1 MTQPNSTE
9 LEMPRQPETACG
21 DSVPAKEVWAP
32 CAGDPN
38 LRTPPPAG
46 SPGRTPPGEDLDL
59 HLGWDRFEKLMLTVS
74 RRVLGLRDIRFR
86 RYGVQGQTQHG
97 IDLAGREP
105 TSDYTVVQCKD
116 YAIFT
121 AADLRKAVAKFAV
134 GRRPFGAG
142 RLIVATSASTEVTQL
157 ADELAALQLQYPDL
171 DLDLWGAEQINQHL
185 RYCGDIVAQFWTR
198 ETAADFCTGAPL
210 PGVPAPPP
218 DRQEQAER
226 ILVGPLN
233 TDDVAPMLRA
243 ADSQRTEAP
252 AESAKLYG
260 ALAIRLHDA
269 GYRGHATVLRKKQL
283 EALQEGG
290 LFDEAA
296 DLAAELAAAALHH
309 GDSDQVRILAHR
321 LDQFARDAVGS
332 GTPEA
337 SATARHAAL
346 INAAAQDIAHPLT
359 MSRLASALEAGT
371 EAEPDYRPL
380 LVLMLAEY
388 RLATAPDALKELD
401 SLINAALAQAKEQPV
416 TEQTQDTVVRLRL
429 LRAEYDSAQRQD
441 LLREARRHRM
451 KGRHTA
457 LVSAREARR
466 CALEGRA
473 EEALENWRDAVQDGI
488 HAGLAEEAAD
498 WLYAIRAANA
508 QYGPWTT
515 EINDEHRLAQALRTT
530 GTGRLLDRIRDPR
543 AQAMS
548 ALVRSKPTEAVLAAR
563 RWLTDSV
570 VTGSWAD
577 ENEAVT
583 FLGDLYRDNNEPAVA
598 AAYYQRAGSTKKLE
612 QLAKSMGDELLPL
625 MPGASQPWWVLRSRA
640 ALVAAQ
646 ADLGED
652 AAAHQLFDEMLD
664 LAVRGRAGEL
674 VDSPTRSLAVQAAK
688 SACALASRST
698 HEQAEALLDLLSSD
712 VPRNPHQ
719 YRQTDDEHAAA
730 CAAIAMAHPELA
742 MRALTRLFDLAD
754 VHTDKALRVLVR
766 DQTLRLLG
774 AGPQGDSSAAGT
786 ASCSPLSDDEQNT
799 LRTRADELAKQG
811 HHLSDVIQAAVSPG
825 HPNVHGRAKTARDRI
840 LSRPEPEPNSMSL
853 GSTMVPDSAMV
864 CHLASDD
871 QRACLEKL
879 LTVASDRRELASN
892 RQDALIGAR
901 NLVVDQEL
909 EAKRTTF
916 RASQPFV
923 LGALDGSRLDD
934 EFTGP
939 AHPLSTLKINLG
951 SASLRGHALHLAAA
965 SATTAEEQEWVR
977 DQAIDLL
984 RSDDAIDVQEAALTL
999 NRLPREVTGDIDAR
1013 ALADHRHISA
1023 RQLSAVLCMQQ
1034 PQRFADTTAR
1044 LAADPSVRVRR
1055 TLAETAT
1062 AHSGPD
1068 APPVAAEL
1076 LDRLSKD
1083 PRHSVRVVVRRR

>member
-1 MTQPNSTE
+1 
-9 LEMPRQPETACG
+9 MPTTLRESEGTSG
-21 DSVPAKEVWAP
+21 DRGPAADVWAP

-46 SPGRTPPGEDLDL
+46 SPGRTPAGEDLDL
-59 HLGWDRFEKLMLTVS
+59 HLGWDRFEKLMLALA

-97 IDLAGREP
+97 IDLAGRKP
-105 TSDYTVVQCKD
+105 TGDFTVVQCKD
-116 YAIFT
+116 YAAFT

-134 GRRPFGAG
+134 GRRPFDAG
-142 RLIVATSASTEVTQL
+142 RLIVATSASTEATQL
-157 ADELAALQLQYPDL
+157 ADELVALQRQYPDL
-171 DLDLWGAEQINQHL
+171 DLDLWGAEQINQHQ

-243 ADSQRTEAP
+243 ADSKTAEAP
-252 AESAKLYG
+252 AESARLYG
-260 ALAIRLHDA
+260 DLANRLHDA

-296 DLAAELAAAALHH
+296 GLAAELAGAAIHH
-309 GDSDQVRILAHR
+309 GDSDQARVLAYQ
-321 LDQFARDAVGS
+321 LDQFARDAASS

-359 MSRLASALEAGT
+359 MSRLAPALDAG
-371 EAEPDYRPL
+371 EDDPDYRPL

-388 RLATAPDALKELD
+388 RLATEPDELEELD
-401 SLINAALAQAKEQPV
+401 GLISAALAQAKEQPV

-451 KGRHTA
+451 KGRHAA

-488 HAGLAEEAAD
+488 HAGLAEESAE

-508 QYGPWTT
+508 RYGPWTT
-515 EINDEHRLAQALRTT
+515 EIDDEHRLAQALRTT
-530 GTGRLLDRIRDPR
+530 GTGRLRDRIRDPR
-543 AQAMS
+543 AHAMS
-548 ALVRSKPTEAVLAAR
+548 ALVRGNPTEAVLAAR
-563 RWLTDSV
+563 RWLADSV

-577 ENEAVT
+577 ESEAVT
-583 FLGDLYRDNNEPAVA
+583 FLGDLYRDHHEPAVA
-598 AAYYQRAGSTKKLE
+598 AVYYQRAGSTEKLE
-612 QLAKSMGDELLPL
+612 QLAKSLGDELLPL
-625 MPGASQPWWVLRSRA
+625 VPGASQPWWVLRSRA

-652 AAAHQLFDEMLD
+652 AAAHELFDEMLE

-688 SACALASRST
+688 TACQLASRST
-698 HEQAEALLDLLSSD
+698 HEQAAALLDLLSSD
-712 VPRNPHQ
+712 VPRNPNQ
-719 YRQTDDEHAAA
+719 YRHTDDEHATA
-730 CAAIAMAHPELA
+730 CVTIAMAHPELA

-754 VHTDKALRVLVR
+754 VHTDKALNVLVR

-774 AGPQGDSSAAGT
+774 ARPQGDNSAAGT
-786 ASCSPLSDDEQNT
+786 DSCSPLSDDEQNT
-799 LRTRADELAKQG
+799 LRTRADELVKQG
-811 HHLSDVIQAAVSPG
+811 HYLSNVIQAAVNPD
-825 HPNVHGRAKTARDRI
+825 HADVQERARTARDRI
-840 LSRPEPEPNSMSL
+840 LSLPEPEPNSMSL

-864 CHLASDD
+864 CHLASDE

-879 LTVASDRRELASN
+879 LTVASDRREPAVN

-901 NLVVDQEL
+901 NLVVAQES

-923 LGALDGSRLDD
+923 LGALDGSRLD
-934 EFTGP
+934 EFTGQ
-939 AHPLSTLKINLG
+939 AHPLSALKINLG
-951 SASLRGHALHLAAA
+951 SASLRGHGLRLAAV
-965 SATTAEEQEWVR
+965 SATTADEREWVK
-977 DQAIDLL
+977 DQAVELL
-984 RSDDAIDVQEAALTL
+984 RSDDATDVQEAALTL
-999 NRLPREVTGDIDAR
+999 NGLPRDVTKDIDAR
-1013 ALADHRHISA
+1013 ALADHRHITA

-1034 PQRFADTTAR
+1034 PQRFADTTVR
-1044 LAADPSVRVRR
+1044 LAADPSVRVRH
-1055 TLAETAT
+1055 TLAEAAT

-1068 APPVAAEL
+1068 APPVVAEL
-1076 LDRLSKD
+1076 LDRLGKD
-1083 PRHSVRVVVRRR
+1083 PRHSVRVLARRR